1 MKRSNVIIVILCILR
16 HPIKISKAVY
26 TGIRSSQARA
36 KAPGYQPSNK
46 TMREILEDAD
56 RRIDEA
62 RAKYRNL

>member
-1 MKRSNVIIVILCILR
+1 MKPNNIMIVILCILR

-26 TGIRSSQARA
+26 TGIRLGQAQA

-46 TMREILEDAD
+46 TMREIVEDAD
-56 RRIDEA
+56 RQIDEV